1 MKKLI
6 SRILLMV
13 MLVACF
19 VGQSVVAEEVVSK
32 NPLIDPQKVEAAKT
46 PQRYTNVLLLGI
58 EFSEHSKFR
67 WSASSQ
73 KNTLDKCHTD
83 SIMVASINMTTGD
96 VNLVSLPRDTLTY
109 VPSVHGIYKLNA
121 AFNCS
126 DSIEEGFKRIR
137 SAASWL
143 LGGIQIDHFC
153 AVDISTMVALGDYIG
168 GVDLDVEMAYRGS
181 SGRKY
186 KQGMQHLDG
195 RGMMDYIKARKNAT
209 VNAND
214 LGRTNRN
221 RRMMSAIFLKLKGN
235 VNLIKK
241 SWDYA
246 TSGELNFFTDMT
258 LAKVLNLLNKVKNAD
273 RIGSYVLTG
282 KYRFALDNW
291 NFTFTDQA
299 NRIDVIKQ
307 VYGIE
312 VPELPYVSYE
322 YTKWLFE
329 EGFTTVRYVSYTRDL
344 LEKFG
349 QQEKMTDAQSAALKK
364 LEAAL
369 AETIQA
375 FDKAADTMGAG
386 NDQSKMIKARRA
398 LRDIA
403 NEVNVL
409 FTGEEINWYSGKLWF
424 ADPAINEYS
433 EVIWQ

>member
-6 SRILLMV
+6 ARILLVV
-13 MLVACF
+13 MLVTCF
-19 VGQSVVAEEVVSK
+19 AAQTVTAEEVVSK
-32 NPLIDPQKVEAAKT
+32 NPLIDPQVVEVAKT
-46 PQRYTNVLLLGI
+46 PQRYTNILLLGI
-58 EFSEHSKFR
+58 EFSENGYH
-67 WSASSQ
+67 WSYATQ
-73 KNTLDKCHTD
+73 KNTIEKCHTD

-109 VPSVHGIYKLNA
+109 VPEVHGIYKLNA
-121 AFNCS
+121 AFNCA

-153 AVDISTMVALGDYIG
+153 AVDIGAMVALGDFIG
-168 GVDLDVEMAYRGS
+168 GVDLDVEMNYRGG

-195 RGMMDYIKARKNAT
+195 RGMMDYIKSRRSAT
-209 VNAND
+209 VNSND

-221 RRMMSAIFLKLKGN
+221 RQMMTAIFHKLKSN
-235 VNLIKK
+235 ASLIKR

-246 TSGELNFFTDMT
+246 NSGELNFFTDMT
-258 LAKVLNLLNKVKNAD
+258 LAKVLNLANKVKNAET
-273 RIGSYVLTG
+273 IGSYVLTG
-282 KYRFALDNW
+282 DYRFALDNW
-291 NFTFTDQA
+291 NFTFTEQDH
-299 NRIDVIKQ
+299 RINVIKE
-307 VYGIE
+307 VYGID

-329 EGFTTVRYVSYTRDL
+329 EGFITVRYVSYTRDM

-349 QQEKMTDAQSAALKK
+349 QQENLTEAQTAALSK
-364 LEAAL
+364 LEATL
-369 AETIQA
+369 AETITA
-375 FDKAADTMGAG
+375 FDAAADSLGEGYTQTA
-386 NDQSKMIKARRA
+386 MIKARRA
-398 LRDIA
+398 MRDAA
-403 NEVNVL
+403 NEVSLL